1 MRYWRTCHNPN
12 DMCLGD
18 AIVNYRGRNGR
29 RRSTVTNHAYIP
41 ERSPP
46 GDGKPCAAWAR
57 ERRER
62 VSGHLVLDCMN
73 VPLAIVAAIAEN
85 GVIGDGRGVP
95 WHLPSDLKHFRGIT
109 MGKPLLMG
117 RKTFESIGRALPGR
131 ETIVVTRN
139 HGFDPT
145 RARGPTKA
153 IHVAHELDAA
163 LALAQARA
171 QAMGAE
177 EVILAG
183 GGRLYE
189 SLIGRAERM
198 HLTFVDIAP
207 RGEVS
212 FPAIDWTNWLEVSR
226 VRPQPAAKDEAT
238 FAFVDF
244 DRRRSISL

>member
-1 MRYWRTCHNPN
+1 M
-12 DMCLGD
+12 
-18 AIVNYRGRNGR
+18 
-29 RRSTVTNHAYIP
+29 
-41 ERSPP
+41 
-46 GDGKPCAAWAR
+46 K
-57 ERRER
+57 
-62 VSGHLVLDCMN
+62 

-85 GVIGDGRGVP
+85 GVIGDGRGLP

-131 ETIVVTRN
+131 ETIVVTRDRA
-139 HGFDPT
+139 FDPS
-145 RARGPTKA
+145 RGGGQAKA
-153 IHVAHELDAA
+153 IHVVHELEAA

-183 GGRLYE
+183 GGNLYE

-207 RGEVS
+207 RGGVS
-212 FPAIDWTNWLEVSR
+212 FPAIDWSNWLEVSR
-226 VRPQPAAKDEAT
+226 VRPRPAARVRYMRWI
-238 FAFVDF
+238 FACASACL
-244 DRRRSISL
+244 RSIPVFPTFG

>member
-1 MRYWRTCHNPN
+1 M
-12 DMCLGD
+12 M
-18 AIVNYRGRNGR
+18 
-29 RRSTVTNHAYIP
+29 
-41 ERSPP
+41 
-46 GDGKPCAAWAR
+46 K
-57 ERRER
+57 
-62 VSGHLVLDCMN
+62 

-85 GVIGDGRGVP
+85 GVIGDGRGLP

-109 MGKPLLMG
+109 MGKPLLVG

-131 ETIVVTRN
+131 ETIVVTRDRA
-139 HGFDPT
+139 FDPS
-145 RARGPTKA
+145 RGGGQTKA
-153 IHVAHELDAA
+153 IHVVHELDAA

-183 GGRLYE
+183 GGNLYE
-189 SLIGRAERM
+189 SLIGRVERM

-207 RGEVS
+207 TGGVS
-212 FPAIDWTNWLEVSR
+212 FPAIDWSNWLEVSR

-244 DRRRSISL
+244 DRRRGLSL